1 MRGCCDWQVDGGDAD
16 ADDWEGLQ
24 AALNWQPDPVEV
36 GLTQRSRERNSDII
50 TMLVSVYGSKELFI
64 NEYR

>member
-1 MRGCCDWQVDGGDAD
+1 VDGGDAD